1 MAATYFYFLIY
12 TFRMSFSR
20 FYTLPLMAVAVI
32 LLFIMNL
39 LIGSVSIPAADILH
53 ILCGG
58 EGTNPS
64 WQYIILESRLPQALT
79 ALLAGSALAVSGLML
94 QTAFANALAGP
105 DVFGI
110 NSGAGVGVALVM
122 LGMGG
127 GAAATGGYAAIIAAA
142 FAGAMVVTVII
153 FAVST
158 IVRDHVMLLIIGL
171 MTGYLAGSIIS
182 LLNYFATETGVKSY
196 MLWGMGNFG
205 GVSLDDMPLFASLII
220 ILLAL
225 AMLLVK
231 PLNTL
236 LLGTGYARSL
246 GIHIRKVRGQLLLLT
261 GLLTAVVTAFCGPI
275 AFIGLAVPHIARL
288 ITQTDDHRL
297 LIPMTALSGSTLAL
311 LCLLITVLPSDGTI
325 IPLNAVTPLFGAPVI
340 IYVIL
345 KK

>member
-1 MAATYFYFLIY
+1 MN
-12 TFRMSFSR
+12 SSR
-20 FYTLPLMAVAVI
+20 VSIIPLMALAVI
-32 LLFIMNL
+32 VLLMLNLLF
-39 LIGSVSIPAADILH
+39 GSVAIPIRDILQV
-53 ILCGG
+53 LFGG
-58 EGTNPS
+58 TAQNPS

-79 ALLAGSALAVSGLML
+79 AILAGSALAVSGLML

-127 GAAATGGYAAIIAAA
+127 GAVATGGYAAIIIAA
-142 FAGAMVVTVII
+142 FLGAMTVTAII

-158 IVRDHVMLLIIGL
+158 MVKDHVMLLIIGL

-182 LLNYFATETGVKSY
+182 LLNYFATESGVKNY

-205 GVSLDDMPLFASLII
+205 GVSLDDMPLLAILII
-220 ILLAL
+220 IGLLL
-225 AMLLVK
+225 SFLLVK

-236 LLGTGYARSL
+236 LLGAGYARSL
-246 GIHIRKVRGQLLLLT
+246 GINIKRIRGYLLLLT

-275 AFIGLAVPHIARL
+275 TFIGLAVPHIARL
-288 ITQTDDHRL
+288 IIQSDDHRL
-297 LIPMTALSGSTLAL
+297 LIPMTALSGSALAL
-311 LCLLITVLPSDGTI
+311 LCLLISTLPSNGTI
-325 IPLNAVTPLFGAPVI
+325 IPINAVTPLFGAPVI

-345 KK
+345 RKS

>member
-1 MAATYFYFLIY
+1 MN
-12 TFRMSFSR
+12 SSR
-20 FYTLPLMAVAVI
+20 VSIIPLMALAVI
-32 LLFIMNL
+32 VLLMLNLLF
-39 LIGSVSIPAADILH
+39 GSVAIPIRDILQV
-53 ILCGG
+53 LFGG
-58 EGTNPS
+58 TAQNPS

-79 ALLAGSALAVSGLML
+79 AILAGSALAVSGLML

-127 GAAATGGYAAIIAAA
+127 GAVATGGYAAIIIAA
-142 FAGAMVVTVII
+142 FLGAMTVTAII

-158 IVRDHVMLLIIGL
+158 MVKDHVMLLIIGL

-182 LLNYFATETGVKSY
+182 LLNYFATESGVKNY

-205 GVSLDDMPLFASLII
+205 GVSLDDMPLLAILII
-220 ILLAL
+220 IGLLL
-225 AMLLVK
+225 SFLLVK

-236 LLGTGYARSL
+236 LLGAGYARSL
-246 GIHIRKVRGQLLLLT
+246 GINIKRIRGYLLLLT

-275 AFIGLAVPHIARL
+275 TFIGLAVPHIARL
-288 ITQTDDHRL
+288 IIQSDDHRL

-311 LCLLITVLPSDGTI
+311 LCLLISTLPSNGTI
-325 IPLNAVTPLFGAPVI
+325 IPINAVTPLFGAPVI

-345 KK
+345 RKS